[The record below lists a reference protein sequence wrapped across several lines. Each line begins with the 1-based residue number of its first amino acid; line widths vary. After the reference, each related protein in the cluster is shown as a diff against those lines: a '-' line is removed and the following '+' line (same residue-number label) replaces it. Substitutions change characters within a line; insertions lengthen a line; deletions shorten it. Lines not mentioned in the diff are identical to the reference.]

1 MGLWIINEEL
11 EPTLMSIAKS
21 ESINL
26 ATLVINDAID
36 QQFEQ
41 AESKDLFRS
50 IPNTE
55 GSNNIQFDTENI
67 LRKQTEI
74 VSLIH
79 KNIKAVEQGNVAV
92 LESETDVHL
101 EKDQT
106 RESNGVAY
114 SVPLGRVT
122 DNTLLSNL
130 GPEIPIEFSAI
141 GAVRSDVKTKVV
153 EFGINGGVI
162 EVYIEVK
169 VEIEVIIPLATDTTT
184 VTRNIPIGM
193 GVFRG
198 DVPQFFNGSGNSA
211 PSIQLPKS
219 E

>member
-1 MGLWIINEEL
+1 
-11 EPTLMSIAKS
+11 MSIAKS

-36 QQFEQ
+36 KQFEQ

-74 VSLIH
+74 VTLIH
-79 KNIKAVEQGNVAV
+79 KNIKEVEEGNVAV

-101 EKDQT
+101 KGDQT
-106 RESNGVAY
+106 KKSDGVAY

-141 GAVRSDVKTKVV
+141 GAV
-153 EFGINGGVI
+153 NQ
-162 EVYIEVK
+162 
-169 VEIEVIIPLATDTTT
+169 
-184 VTRNIPIGM
+184 M
-193 GVFRG
+193 
-198 DVPQFFNGSGNSA
+198 
-211 PSIQLPKS
+211 
-219 E
+219 

>member
-1 MGLWIINEEL
+1 
-11 EPTLMSIAKS
+11 MSIARS

-36 QQFEQ
+36 KQFEQ

-67 LRKQTEI
+67 IRKQTEI
-74 VSLIH
+74 ITLIH
-79 KNIKAVEQGNVAV
+79 KNIKEVEEGNVAV

-101 EKDQT
+101 ETEQPK
-106 RESNGVAY
+106 ESDGVAD

-130 GPEIPIEFSAI
+130 GPDIPIEFSAI
-141 GAVRSDVKTKVV
+141 GAVQVRCENK
-153 EFGINGGVI
+153 
-162 EVYIEVK
+162 
-169 VEIEVIIPLATDTTT
+169 
-184 VTRNIPIGM
+184 
-193 GVFRG
+193 
-198 DVPQFFNGSGNSA
+198 SG
-211 PSIQLPKS
+211 
-219 E
+219 

>member
-1 MGLWIINEEL
+1 
-11 EPTLMSIAKS
+11 MSIAKS

-36 QQFEQ
+36 KQFEQ

-74 VSLIH
+74 VTLIH
-79 KNIKAVEQGNVAV
+79 KNIKEVEQGNVAV

-101 EKDQT
+101 KRDQT
-106 RESNGVAY
+106 KKSDGVAY

-141 GAVRSDVKTKVV
+141 GAVQSDVKTKVV

-169 VEIEVIIPLATDTTT
+169 VEIEVIIPLATDITT

>member
-1 MGLWIINEEL
+1 
-11 EPTLMSIAKS
+11 MSIAKS

-67 LRKQTEI
+67 LQKQTEI
-74 VSLIH
+74 VTLIH
-79 KNIKAVEQGNVAV
+79 KNIKEVEQGNVAV

-101 EKDQT
+101 KRDQT
-106 RESNGVAY
+106 KESDGVAY

-141 GAVRSDVKTKVV
+141 GDVSQ
-153 EFGINGGVI
+153 
-162 EVYIEVK
+162 
-169 VEIEVIIPLATDTTT
+169 
-184 VTRNIPIGM
+184 M
-193 GVFRG
+193 
-198 DVPQFFNGSGNSA
+198 
-211 PSIQLPKS
+211 
-219 E
+219 